1 MPSPHAARHSPVHPG
16 EILREEF
23 LEPLGI
29 SMYRLAKDTGMPA
42 DRVGRLV
49 RGTRAFSADTA
60 LRLAA
65 YFKTTAEFWMNLQ
78 ARYDLEVAR
87 DSRGI
92 KAIAKIQLKR
102 LELRLAAQDMVLTV
116 SDAALAEIAKAG
128 FDPVYG
134 ARPLKR
140 AIQQQVENPI
150 AKRVLEGK
158 VGPKDVVPVDFRE
171 GRFTF
176 ERTVH

>member
-65 YFKTTAEFWMNLQ
+65 YFYT
-78 ARYDLEVAR
+78 R
-87 DSRGI
+87 S
-92 KAIAKIQLKR
+92 
-102 LELRLAAQDMVLTV
+102 
-116 SDAALAEIAKAG
+116 
-128 FDPVYG
+128 
-134 ARPLKR
+134 
-140 AIQQQVENPI
+140 
-150 AKRVLEGK
+150 
-158 VGPKDVVPVDFRE
+158 
-171 GRFTF
+171 
-176 ERTVH
+176 